1 MPQVVS
7 NAESRRSFLPSAY
20 ALANIPLRPGSTEA
34 CVSNVHHVI
43 DTPGPPSLW
52 RTMRRRGG
60 TWVLLIVGVA
70 CSGAAGPQTERQVI
84 RLSTG
89 LPGAFFNPLGAAL
102 LGAYSKAMPYLTFA
116 EVPSGGA
123 VENLE
128 LLQRGAAD
136 LGFAFADVTYLAF
149 VGRLDENTR
158 PFDRLRGVAI
168 LQLTSIHVL
177 IRRDSGIT
185 SIEQLR
191 GRRVALG
198 PSGSG
203 TAISSK
209 VLLEAFGV
217 PLSEL
222 RGQYLPFLASA
233 NGVVRGE
240 LDAAFISAAYPA
252 ESVLT
257 ATRGGAHLLEVSGP
271 VVERLRTNYPFLR
284 VALIP
289 AGTYPPFRLPV
300 HTVGIDILI
309 ACNADLP
316 ETLVYSLTK
325 TFFDVLP
332 EMATK
337 VDALRRMDLARAPA
351 TPIPLHGGAAR
362 YYREREL
369 LR

>member
-7 NAESRRSFLPSAY
+7 NTGLGTSCRQPMLLLTSGPERQNPR
-20 ALANIPLRPGSTEA
+20 A
-34 CVSNVHHVI
+34 CVSNVRHAI
-43 DTPGPPSLW
+43 APGLSSPW
-52 RTMRRRGG
+52 RTLRRIWG
-60 TWVLLIVGVA
+60 TCGLLILAAA
-70 CSGAAGPQTERQVI
+70 CTDAAHPPPERQTI

-89 LPGAFFNPLGAAL
+89 LPGAFFNPLGVAL
-102 LGAYSKAMPYLTFA
+102 LDAYTKAMPELAF
-116 EVPSGGA
+116 EVVPSGGA

-128 LLQRGAAD
+128 SLQRGAAD

-149 VGRLDENTR
+149 VGRLDEHTR

-168 LQLTSIHVL
+168 LQLTTIHVL
-177 IRRDSGIT
+177 IRPDSGIT

-198 PSGSG
+198 PPGSG
-203 TAISSK
+203 TAISAK
-209 VLLEAFGV
+209 VVLEAFGV
-217 PLSEL
+217 PISEV
-222 RGQYLPFLASA
+222 RGQHLPFLESA

-240 LDAAFISAAYPA
+240 LDAAFISAGYPA

-257 ATRGGAHLLEVSGP
+257 ATRGGAQLLEVSGP

-289 AGTYPPFRLPV
+289 AGTYPPFLRPV
-300 HTVGIDILI
+300 HTVGIDTLI
-309 ACNADLP
+309 ACSADLS
-316 ETLVYSLTK
+316 ETLVYNLTK

-369 LR
+369 LK

>member
-1 MPQVVS
+1 M
-7 NAESRRSFLPSAY
+7 
-20 ALANIPLRPGSTEA
+20 
-34 CVSNVHHVI
+34 
-43 DTPGPPSLW
+43 
-52 RTMRRRGG
+52 
-60 TWVLLIVGVA
+60 
-70 CSGAAGPQTERQVI
+70 
-84 RLSTG
+84 STG

-102 LGAYSKAMPYLTFA
+102 LGAYSKAMPDLAF
-116 EVPSGGA
+116 EVVPSGGA

-149 VGRLDENTR
+149 VGRLDEDTQ

-168 LQLTSIHVL
+168 LQLTTIHVL
-177 IRRDSGIT
+177 IRPDSGIT

-203 TAISSK
+203 TAISAK

-217 PLSEL
+217 PIAEV
-222 RGQYLPFLASA
+222 RGQHLPFLESA

-240 LDAAFISAAYPA
+240 LDAAFISAGYPA

-257 ATRGGAHLLEVSGP
+257 ATSQGAHLLEVSGP

-289 AGTYPPFRLPV
+289 AGTYPPFRGPV
-300 HTVGIDILI
+300 HTVGIDTLI
-309 ACNADLP
+309 ACSANLS

-332 EMATK
+332 QMATQ

-369 LR
+369 PR

>member
-1 MPQVVS
+1 MPPV
-7 NAESRRSFLPSAY
+7 
-20 ALANIPLRPGSTEA
+20 
-34 CVSNVHHVI
+34 
-43 DTPGPPSLW
+43 D
-52 RTMRRRGG
+52 
-60 TWVLLIVGVA
+60 
-70 CSGAAGPQTERQVI
+70 RQVI
-84 RLSTG
+84 RLGTG

-102 LGAYSKAMPYLTFA
+102 LDAYSQAIPDLAF
-116 EVPSGGA
+116 EVVPSSGA

-128 LLQRGAAD
+128 SLQRGAAD

-149 VGRLDENTR
+149 VGRLDEQTR

-168 LQLTSIHVL
+168 LQLTTIHVL
-177 IRRDSGIT
+177 IRPDSGIS

-203 TAISSK
+203 TAISAK

-217 PLSEL
+217 PIAEV
-222 RGQYLPFLASA
+222 RGQHLPFLESA
-233 NGVVRGE
+233 NGVVSGE
-240 LDAAFISAAYPA
+240 LDAAFVSAAYPA

-257 ATRGGAHLLEVSGP
+257 ATRDGAHLLEVSGP

-289 AGTYPPFRLPV
+289 AGTYPPFRGPV

-309 ACNADLP
+309 ACRDDLP

-325 TFFDVLP
+325 TFFDMLP

>member
-1 MPQVVS
+1 M
-7 NAESRRSFLPSAY
+7 
-20 ALANIPLRPGSTEA
+20 
-34 CVSNVHHVI
+34 
-43 DTPGPPSLW
+43 
-52 RTMRRRGG
+52 
-60 TWVLLIVGVA
+60 
-70 CSGAAGPQTERQVI
+70 
-84 RLSTG
+84 
-89 LPGAFFNPLGAAL
+89 PGAFFNPLGAAL
-102 LGAYSKAMPYLTFA
+102 LDAYSKAMPDLAF
-116 EVPSGGA
+116 EVVPSGGA

-136 LGFAFADVTYLAF
+136 LGFAFADVTYLAL
-149 VGRLDENTR
+149 VGRLDEDTQ

-168 LQLTSIHVL
+168 LQLTTIHVL
-177 IRRDSGIT
+177 IRPDSGIT

-203 TAISSK
+203 TAISAK

-217 PLSEL
+217 PIAEV
-222 RGQYLPFLASA
+222 RGQHLPFLESA

-240 LDAAFISAAYPA
+240 LDAAFISAGYPA

-257 ATRGGAHLLEVSGP
+257 ATSRGAHLLEVSGP

-289 AGTYPPFRLPV
+289 AGTYPPFRGPV
-300 HTVGIDILI
+300 RTVGIDTLI
-309 ACNADLP
+309 ACSANLS

-332 EMATK
+332 QMAMK

-369 LR
+369 SR

>member
-1 MPQVVS
+1 VC
-7 NAESRRSFLPSAY
+7 A
-20 ALANIPLRPGSTEA
+20 
-34 CVSNVHHVI
+34 
-43 DTPGPPSLW
+43 
-52 RTMRRRGG
+52 
-60 TWVLLIVGVA
+60 A
-70 CSGAAGPQTERQVI
+70 CSDAARPPTERQAI

-102 LGAYSKAMPYLTFA
+102 LGAYSKALPDLAF
-116 EVPSGGA
+116 EVVPSGGA

-149 VGRLDENTR
+149 VGRLDVNSR

-168 LQLTSIHVL
+168 LQLTTIHVL
-177 IRRDSGIT
+177 IRPDSGIT

-203 TAISSK
+203 TAISAR

-217 PLSEL
+217 PITEV
-222 RGQYLPFLASA
+222 RGQHLPFLESA

-240 LDAAFISAAYPA
+240 LDAAFISAGYPA

-257 ATRGGAHLLEVSGP
+257 ATRGGAQLLEVSGP

-289 AGTYPPFRLPV
+289 AGTYPPFRGPV
-300 HTVGIDILI
+300 HTVGIDTLI
-309 ACNADLP
+309 ACSADLP
-316 ETLVYSLTK
+316 ETLVYRLTK

>member
-1 MPQVVS
+1 VGLLM
-7 NAESRRSFLPSAY
+7 LSA
-20 ALANIPLRPGSTEA
+20 
-34 CVSNVHHVI
+34 
-43 DTPGPPSLW
+43 
-52 RTMRRRGG
+52 
-60 TWVLLIVGVA
+60 A
-70 CSGAAGPQTERQVI
+70 CSDAARPKTERQVI

-102 LGAYSKAMPYLTFA
+102 LGAYSKALPDMAF
-116 EVPSGGA
+116 EVVPSGGA
-123 VENLE
+123 VENLG

-149 VGRLDENTR
+149 VGRLDEDPQ

-168 LQLTSIHVL
+168 LQLTTIHVL
-177 IRRDSGIT
+177 IRPGSGIT

-203 TAISSK
+203 TAISAK

-217 PLSEL
+217 PIGEV
-222 RGQYLPFLASA
+222 RGQHLPFLDSA
-233 NGVVRGE
+233 NGVVRGD
-240 LDAAFISAAYPA
+240 LDAAFISAGYPA

-257 ATRGGAHLLEVSGP
+257 ATRRGAHLLEVSGP

-289 AGTYPPFRLPV
+289 AGTYPPFRGPV
-300 HTVGIDILI
+300 HTVGIDTLI
-309 ACNADLP
+309 ACSADLS
-316 ETLVYSLTK
+316 EAVVYSLTR
-325 TFFDVLP
+325 TLFDVLP
-332 EMATK
+332 QMATK

-369 LR
+369 LK

>member
-1 MPQVVS
+1 M
-7 NAESRRSFLPSAY
+7 L
-20 ALANIPLRPGSTEA
+20 AL
-34 CVSNVHHVI
+34 VI
-43 DTPGPPSLW
+43 
-52 RTMRRRGG
+52 
-60 TWVLLIVGVA
+60 A
-70 CSGAAGPQTERQVI
+70 GAACNETGRPTADRQVI

-89 LPGAFFNPLGAAL
+89 LPGAFFYPLGAAL
-102 LGAYSKAMPYLTFA
+102 FGAYSKAMPDVDFQV
-116 EVPSGGA
+116 VPTGGA

-149 VGRLDENTR
+149 VGRLDESTR
-158 PFDRLRGVAI
+158 LFDRLRGVAV
-168 LQLTSIHVL
+168 LQLTTIHVL
-177 IRRDSGIT
+177 IRPDSGIS
-185 SIEQLR
+185 SIEQLK

-203 TAISSK
+203 TAISAR

-217 PLSEL
+217 SIAEVK
-222 RGQYLPFLASA
+222 GQYLPFRESA
-233 NGVVRGE
+233 DRVVRGE
-240 LDAAFISAAYPA
+240 LDAAFISAGYPA

-271 VVERLRTNYPFLR
+271 VVEKLRTNYPFLR
-284 VALIP
+284 VSLIP
-289 AGTYPPFRLPV
+289 AGTYPPFRGPV
-300 HTVGIDILI
+300 HTVGIDTLI
-309 ACNADLP
+309 ACGADLP
-316 ETLVYSLTK
+316 ETLVYRLTK

-332 EMATK
+332 GMATK